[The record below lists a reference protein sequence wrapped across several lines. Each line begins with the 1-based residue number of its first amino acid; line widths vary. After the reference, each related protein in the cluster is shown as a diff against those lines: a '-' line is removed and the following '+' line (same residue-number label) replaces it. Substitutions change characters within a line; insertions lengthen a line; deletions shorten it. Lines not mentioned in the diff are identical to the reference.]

1 MTSPRFRLL
10 LADGPRVETF
20 SLPSIGQVAIGR
32 GADCDVTID
41 DARLAERH
49 ALVVVGPQLVLRD
62 LGSAHGCSVG
72 GRRLAANESIAIAPG
87 AVIAVGS
94 ATLVVQQGHP
104 TSRLRPVR
112 SHAYFEARIEDEQ
125 IRAETNHT
133 MFALVRLRCRPNVST
148 KVETVL
154 AHWLRP
160 MDVVSTLAPDD
171 YELLLVDIAPER
183 AKELCDA
190 IVGDLSEDV
199 VAFTLSSYPR
209 EDARPSTFPSAFPI
223 ALTAPPPQASLPPE
237 DTTSGL
243 TPELEVIARGPTCVL
258 LRGESGGGEELTA
271 SAIHRRS
278 ARAQGPFVTV
288 SCAQPE
294 PELELA
300 LFGQE
305 RGAFA
310 GALETRLGALEQARG
325 GTLFIDDVATL
336 PLYLQ
341 LKLFRALEQKQV
353 MRMGALRPRTIDV
366 RLVCATQR
374 DLEVEVARGA
384 FRRDLYHALAGATAV
399 VKPLR
404 DRRDEI
410 VALAETFIDQC
421 CPQGPNRS
429 LPTLTQEARDILES
443 YAWPDNVRELRA
455 VVERAVQASRDGW
468 IGKEQ
473 LRWLGERE
481 DIVNALA
488 QCAGNQ
494 SQAARVLG
502 MSRKTLVKRLDEFSL
517 PRPRKWV
524 R

>member
-1 MTSPRFRLL
+1 MPT
-10 LADGPRVETF
+10 V
-20 SLPSIGQVAIGR
+20 GQVTIGR
-32 GADCDVTID
+32 GADCEVRID

-62 LGSAHGCSVG
+62 LGSAQGCRVG
-72 GRRLAANESIAIAPG
+72 GRQLDANASIALAPG
-87 AVIAVGS
+87 TVIAVGS

-112 SHAYFEARIEDEQ
+112 SHAYFEARVEDEQ
-125 IRAETNHT
+125 IRAETTHT
-133 MFALVRLRCRPNVST
+133 MFALVRLRCRPNVAT

-160 MDVVSTLAPDD
+160 MDVVSTLAPED

-183 AKELCDA
+183 AKELCEA
-190 IVGDLSEDV
+190 ITGDLGEDV
-199 VAFTLSSYPR
+199 VAFALSSYPR
-209 EDARPSTFPSAFPI
+209 EDARPSTFPSASPS
-223 ALTAPPPQASLPPE
+223 P
-237 DTTSGL
+237 SGL
-243 TPELEVIARGPTCVL
+243 SPELEVIARGTIGVL
-258 LRGESGGGEELTA
+258 LRGEAGGGEEVTA
-271 SAIHRRS
+271 SAIHRWS
-278 ARAQGPFVTV
+278 ARARGPFVTV
-288 SCAQPE
+288 SCSQPE
-294 PELELA
+294 AELELA

-310 GALETRLGALEQARG
+310 GALETKLGALELARA
-325 GTLFIDDVATL
+325 GTLFIDDVETL
-336 PLYLQ
+336 PLHLQ
-341 LKLFRALEQKQV
+341 LKLSRALEQKQV
-353 MRMGALRPRTIDV
+353 MRLGALRPRSVDV

-374 DLEVEVARGA
+374 DLEGDVERGA
-384 FRRDLYHALAGATAV
+384 FRRDLYYALAGATAV
-399 VKPLR
+399 IRPLR

-410 VALAETFIDQC
+410 LGLAEAFIDQC
-421 CPQGPNRS
+421 CPPGPDRS
-429 LPTLTQEARDILES
+429 LPTLTQDARDILER
-443 YAWPDNVRELRA
+443 YAWPGNVRELRA

-468 IGKEQ
+468 IGAEQ
-473 LRWLGERE
+473 LRWVGERE

-494 SQAARVLG
+494 SQAARILG